1 MAKAKFPTLAVIL
14 LIFAVVWIA
23 EELGYLAFNVP
34 WIPVVLAVI
43 AIGMIANRYS
53 K

>member
-1 MAKAKFPTLAVIL
+1 MKTKFPTLAAIL

-23 EELGYLAFNVP
+23 DEVGYLAFNVP
-34 WIPVVLAVI
+34 WIPVVLAII